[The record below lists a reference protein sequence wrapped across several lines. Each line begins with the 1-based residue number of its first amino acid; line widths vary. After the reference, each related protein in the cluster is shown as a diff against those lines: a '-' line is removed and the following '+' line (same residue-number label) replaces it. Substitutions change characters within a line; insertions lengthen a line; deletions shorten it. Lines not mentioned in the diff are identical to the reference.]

1 MPRVIHFE
9 IAADDPE
16 RAVAFYRQAFGWKI
30 EKWEGPMEY
39 WLVETGPADEPGI
52 DGGLGRRTSPGEGT
66 VNTIGVDDIDA
77 ALEKVLTNGGKVIG
91 PKHAV
96 PGVGWLAYC
105 ADTEGNAF
113 GLMQDDPTAL

>member
-1 MPRVIHFE
+1 MPRVIHFD

-16 RAVAFYRQAFGWKI
+16 RAVAFYRQAFGWEI
-30 EKWEGPMEY
+30 VKWAGPMEY
-39 WLVETGPADEPGI
+39 WLVMTGPEGEPGI
-52 DGGLGRRTSPGEGT
+52 DGGIGRRSAPGEGT
-66 VNTIGVDDIDA
+66 VNTIGVQDLEATVA
-77 ALEKVLTNGGKVIG
+77 AVLANGGTVIQ
-91 PKHAV
+91 PRHAV